1 MIFRSTEPNISI
13 PEQPITEIV
22 LQRAV
27 EFADKPAMIDGLTGR
42 TITYNSLFNSINKV
56 AAGFAALGL
65 SKGDVVAIYSPNC
78 LEYPI
83 AFQAIASLG
92 GVCSTAN
99 PSYTASELAYQL
111 NDAGAK
117 YLLTVPSLYERALE
131 AASQSKVES
140 VFVFGNIEGAIPFSV
155 LLENCDDLPK
165 VEINPKEDA
174 VALPYSSGTTGL
186 PKGVTLT
193 HHNLA
198 ANVYQLTSRELISSA
213 DTIIGILPFFHSY
226 GLQIFL
232 NYSLYCGA
240 TIVVMP
246 QFDLETFLRLVEK
259 YKITRAHLVPP
270 IVLALAKQPIV
281 DKYDLSSLKI
291 ITCGAA
297 PLGNELTLECEQ
309 RLNCVIK
316 QAYGLTETSPVTHI
330 NPDEREKI
338 KPGSVGRCMRN
349 TECQIVDIETEKPL
363 GVREQG
369 ELWIRGPQVMKG
381 YLNNP
386 EATAKVIDADGW
398 FHTGDIAYVDEDGYF
413 YIVDRIKELIKYNGY
428 PIAPAELEAVLLSH
442 PAVADA
448 AVIPSPHPSTGEVP
462 KGFVVLNSVATTEEI
477 MEFVARLV
485 APHKRIRRLEI
496 VDKIPKSASGK
507 ILRRLLVQREI
518 ANVREKPQEPL
529 LTQNLQLLQ
538 QLTSSDETKRQEILV
553 NYIRE
558 KVIKVLGLDE
568 SQHLNLQKPL
578 SEMGLNSLSNIDLK
592 NQIDTE
598 IGVNLPIEILL
609 AGSNIHQLV
618 NVLLEQLTTKSI
630 ATNHV
635 IDLEAEVILDDAI
648 YPENND
654 NSFITEP
661 TAIFL
666 TGATGFLGA
675 FLLQELLQQ
684 TQADI
689 YCLVRASDKDSAYI
703 KVQKNLEYYG
713 IWQDAFRSRI
723 IPVLGDLSKYQLGLS
738 TEYFVHIAS
747 VIDVIYHSAAWLNYV
762 YPYEALKPSNVLG
775 TQEIFRLASFGK
787 VKPVHHISTVAVFES
802 SFYLGKT
809 VNELEPLAHSS
820 GMKLSYSQSKWVA
833 EKLATIAR
841 ARGIPVSIYRP
852 PFISGHS
859 QTGAWYR
866 DDVIC
871 RMIKGCIQMG
881 SMTSLTDILDL
892 SPVDYVS
899 KSIIY
904 LSRQRETLGK
914 SFHLNNPQP
923 ISWKE
928 LTDFIRS
935 LGYPLT
941 YISYQDWQSQ
951 LSNRAISQLNPLYP
965 LLPFF
970 LKNSS
975 QHQQAREPKITCQA
989 TQTALKEG
997 SIICP
1002 PVDTKL
1008 LNTYFD
1014 YFIRSGFL
1022 DVAPLV
1028 VEC

>member
-13 PEQPITEIV
+13 PEQPLTEIV
-22 LQRAV
+22 LQRAI

-42 TITYNSLFNSINKV
+42 TMTYSSLSDSIRKV
-56 AAGFAALGL
+56 AAGFEKWGF
-65 SKGDVVAIYSPNC
+65 SQGDVVAIYSPNC

-83 AFQAIASLG
+83 AFHAIASLG
-92 GVCSTAN
+92 GVSSTVN

-117 YLLTVPSLYERALE
+117 YLLTVPELLDRALE

-140 VFVFGNIEGAIPFSV
+140 VFVFGNAEGAIPFSV
-155 LLENCDDLPK
+155 LLEDFDSVPK
-165 VEINPKEDA
+165 VQINPKEDA

-186 PKGVTLT
+186 PKGVILT
-193 HHNLA
+193 HYNLA
-198 ANVYQLTSRELISSA
+198 ANVYQLSNRELITSA
-213 DTIIGILPFFHSY
+213 DTIIGVLPFFHSY

-240 TIVVMP
+240 TVVVMP
-246 QFDLETFLRLVEK
+246 QFDLETFLKLVQK

-297 PLGNELTLECEQ
+297 PLGNELTKECEQ

-316 QAYGLTETSPVTHI
+316 QAYGLTETSPMTHM

-338 KPGSVGRCMRN
+338 KPGSVGLCMRN

-363 GVREQG
+363 GLHEQG

-386 EATAKVIDADGW
+386 EATAKVIDVDGW

-442 PAVADA
+442 PAIADA

-462 KGFVVLNSVATTEEI
+462 KGFVVLKSVATTEEI
-477 MEFVARLV
+477 MEFVAGLV

-518 ANVREKPQEPL
+518 ANIGETPEPQ
-529 LTQNLQLLQ
+529 LTQNLQLLE
-538 QLTSSDETKRQEILV
+538 QLASSDEIKRQELMV
-553 NYIRE
+553 SYIRE
-558 KVIKVLGLDE
+558 KVVKVLGLDE
-568 SQHLNLQKPL
+568 SQHLDLQKPL
-578 SEMGLNSLSNIDLK
+578 NEMGLNSLSNIDLK
-592 NQIDTE
+592 NRIDTE
-598 IGVNLPIEILL
+598 IGVNLPIEIFLS
-609 AGSNIHQLV
+609 GSNIHQLV
-618 NVLLEQLTTKSI
+618 NILLEQLTSKSI
-630 ATNHV
+630 ATNDV
-635 IDLEAEVILDDAI
+635 IDLEAEVILDHAI
-648 YPENND
+648 YPEHNYD
-654 NSFITEP
+654 SFITEP

-689 YCLVRASDKDSAYI
+689 YCLVRATNNDSAQI
-703 KVQKNLEYYG
+703 KVQNNLESYG

-723 IPVLGDLSKYQLGLS
+723 IPVLGDLAKFQLGLS
-738 TEYFVHIAS
+738 TESFQQIAS
-747 VIDVIYHSAAWLNYV
+747 IIDVIYHSAAWLNYV

-809 VNELEPLAHSS
+809 VSESDPLAHSS

-833 EKLATIAR
+833 EKLAIIAR
-841 ARGIPVSIYRP
+841 SRGIPVSIYRP

-859 QTGAWYR
+859 QTGAWYT

-881 SMTSLTDILDL
+881 SMASITDILDL

-899 KSIIY
+899 KSIVY
-904 LSRQRETLGK
+904 LSRQREALGK

-923 ISWKE
+923 ISWNQ

-941 YISYQDWQSQ
+941 HISYQNWQSQ
-951 LSNRAISQLNPLYP
+951 LSNQARSQSNPLYP

-970 LKNSS
+970 LKNSPEP
-975 QHQQAREPKITCQA
+975 QQAREPEISCQA
-989 TQTALKEG
+989 TQTALAES

-1002 PVDTKL
+1002 PVDAKL

-1014 YFIRSGFL
+1014 YFIRSSFL
-1022 DVAPLV
+1022 DTHHNRLQQ
-1028 VEC
+1028 

>member
-13 PEQPITEIV
+13 PEQPLTEII
-22 LQRAV
+22 LQRSLK
-27 EFADKPAMIDGLTGR
+27 FAHQPAMIDGLTNR
-42 TITYNSLFNSINKV
+42 TITYKELADSIKKV
-56 AAGFAALGL
+56 AAGLAARGF

-83 AFQAIASLG
+83 AFGAIALLG
-92 GVCSTAN
+92 GVSTTAN
-99 PSYTASELAYQL
+99 PSYTTSELAYQL

-117 YLLTVPSLYERALE
+117 YLLTAPQLLERALE

-140 VFVFGNIEGAIPFSV
+140 IFVFGDAAGAIPFSV
-155 LLENCDDLPK
+155 LLEHGDTVPK
-165 VEINPKEDA
+165 VQINPKEDA

-186 PKGVTLT
+186 PKGVILT
-193 HHNLA
+193 HYNLT
-198 ANVYQLTSRELISSA
+198 ANMHQIANRDSLSSA
-213 DTIIGILPFFHSY
+213 DTIIGLLPFFHSY

-232 NYSLYCGA
+232 SYSLYCGA
-240 TIVVMP
+240 TVVVMP
-246 QFDLETFLRLVEK
+246 QFDLETFLSLVQK

-281 DKYDLSSLKI
+281 DKYDLSSLKL

-297 PLGNELTLECEQ
+297 PLGNELTKECEQ
-309 RLNCVIK
+309 RLNCVVN
-316 QAYGLTETSPVTHI
+316 QAYGLTETSPVTHM

-338 KPGSVGRCMRN
+338 KSGSVGFCIVN

-363 GVREQG
+363 GFHQQG

-442 PAVADA
+442 PAIADA

-462 KGFVVLNSVATTEEI
+462 KGFVVLKSEATTGKI
-477 MEFVARLV
+477 MEFVAGLV

-518 ANVREKPQEPL
+518 ANIKEKPPEPE

-538 QLTSSDETKRQEILV
+538 QLASYSDETKRQELLV

-558 KVIKVLGLDE
+558 KVVKVLGLDE
-568 SQHLNLQKPL
+568 SQHLNLQKSL
-578 SEMGLNSLSNIDLK
+578 NEMGLNSLSNIDLK

-598 IGVNLPIEILL
+598 IDVNLPIEVLL

-618 NVLLEQLTTKSI
+618 NVLLEQLTSKSI
-630 ATNHV
+630 ETNNI
-635 IDLEAEVILDDAI
+635 IDLEAEVILDNAI
-648 YPENND
+648 YPAKHD
-654 NSFITEP
+654 DSFITEP
-661 TAIFL
+661 KAIFV

-689 YCLVRASDKDSAYI
+689 YCLVRASNHDSAQI
-703 KVQKNLEYYG
+703 KLQNNLEHYG
-713 IWQDAFRSRI
+713 IWQDSFRSRI
-723 IPVLGDLSKYQLGLS
+723 IPILGDLSKFELGLS
-738 TEYFVHIAS
+738 TEDFQKLAS
-747 VIDVIYHSAAWLNYV
+747 QIDVIYHSAAWLNYV
-762 YPYEALKPSNVLG
+762 YPYEALKPTNVLG
-775 TQEIFRLASFGK
+775 TQEILRLASLGQ
-787 VKPVHHISTVAVFES
+787 VKPVHHISTIAVFES
-802 SFYLGKT
+802 SFYWGKT
-809 VNELEPLAHSS
+809 VDESDPLDHSN

-833 EKLATIAR
+833 EKLAMIAR
-841 ARGIPVSIYRP
+841 DRGIPVSIYRP

-859 QTGAWYR
+859 QTGTWYT

-881 SMTSLTDILDL
+881 SMASITGILDL

-899 KSIIY
+899 KSIVY
-904 LSRQRETLGK
+904 LSRQREASGK

-923 ISWKE
+923 ISWHQ

-935 LGYPLT
+935 LGYSIKH
-941 YISYQDWQSQ
+941 ISYQDWQSH
-951 LSNRAISQLNPLYP
+951 LSNQARSQSHPLYP

-970 LKNSS
+970 LKNSP
-975 QHQQAREPKITCQA
+975 QHRQAKEPEISCQA
-989 TQTALKEG
+989 TQAALAES

-1014 YFIRSGFL
+1014 YFTRSGFL
-1022 DVAPLV
+1022 DAK
-1028 VEC
+1028 

>member
-13 PEQPITEIV
+13 PQQPITEIV
-22 LQRAV
+22 LQRSR
-27 EFADKPAMIDGLTGR
+27 ELADKPALIDGLTGR
-42 TITYNSLFNSINKV
+42 TITYRELADSISQV
-56 AAGFAALGL
+56 AAGFAARGF

-83 AFQAIASLG
+83 AFHAIASLG
-92 GVCSTAN
+92 GISTTAN

-117 YLLTVPSLYERALE
+117 YLLTVPELLERALE

-140 VFVFGNIEGAIPFSV
+140 VFVFGNAEGAIPFSA
-155 LLENCDDLPK
+155 LLEDCNSVPK
-165 VEINPKEDA
+165 VQINPKEDA

-193 HHNLA
+193 HYNLA
-198 ANVYQLTSRELISSA
+198 ANVYQLSNRELISSA

-240 TIVVMP
+240 TVVVMP
-246 QFDLETFLRLVEK
+246 QFDLETFLRLVQQ

-297 PLGNELTLECEQ
+297 PLGNELTQECEQ
-309 RLNCVIK
+309 RLNCVVK

-338 KPGSVGRCMRN
+338 KSGSVGPCMIN
-349 TECQIVDIETEKPL
+349 TECQIVDIETDKPL
-363 GVREQG
+363 GFHQQG

-386 EATAKVIDADGW
+386 DATAKVIDADGW

-442 PAVADA
+442 PAIADA

-462 KGFVVLNSVATTEEI
+462 KGFVVLKSEATTGEI
-477 MEFVARLV
+477 MEFVAELV

-518 ANVREKPQEPL
+518 ANIGEKSLLPQ

-538 QLTSSDETKRQEILV
+538 QLASYSDETKRQELLV
-553 NYIRE
+553 NYVKE
-558 KVIKVLGLDE
+558 QVVKVLGLDE
-568 SQHLNLQKPL
+568 SSHLDLQKPL
-578 SEMGLNSLSNIDLK
+578 NEMGLNSLMNIDLK
-592 NQIDTE
+592 NRIDTE
-598 IGVNLPIEILL
+598 IGVNLPIEVLL
-609 AGSNIHQLV
+609 AESNIYQLV
-618 NVLLEQLTTKSI
+618 NILLEQLTSKSI
-630 ATNHV
+630 ATNDV
-635 IDLEAEVILDDAI
+635 IDLEAEVILDQAI
-648 YPENND
+648 YPEHNYD
-654 NSFITEP
+654 SLITEP

-689 YCLVRASDKDSAYI
+689 YCLVRATDRDSAQI
-703 KVQKNLEYYG
+703 KVQNNLEHYG
-713 IWQDAFRSRI
+713 IWQDAFRNRI
-723 IPVLGDLSKYQLGLS
+723 IPILGDLSKIQLGLS
-738 TEYFVHIAS
+738 TADFLHIAS
-747 VIDVIYHSAAWLNYV
+747 QIDVIYHSAAWLNYV

-802 SFYLGKT
+802 SFYWGKT
-809 VNELEPLAHSS
+809 VSESDPLAHSS

-841 ARGIPVSIYRP
+841 SRGIPVSIYRP

-859 QTGAWYR
+859 QTGAWYT

-881 SMTSLTDILDL
+881 SMTDITDILDL

-899 KSIIY
+899 KSIVY
-904 LSRQRETLGK
+904 LSKQREALGK

-923 ISWKE
+923 ISWNQ

-935 LGYPLT
+935 LGYPIKH
-941 YISYQDWQSQ
+941 ISYQNWQSQ
-951 LSNRAISQLNPLYP
+951 LSNQARSQSHPLYP

-975 QHQQAREPKITCQA
+975 EHQQAREPKISCQA
-989 TQTALKEG
+989 TQTALAES

-1002 PVDTKL
+1002 TVDTKL

-1014 YFIRSGFL
+1014 YFIRSSFL
-1022 DVAPLV
+1022 DAK
-1028 VEC
+1028 

>member
-13 PEQPITEIV
+13 PEQPLTEIV
-22 LQRAV
+22 LQRAI

-42 TITYNSLFNSINKV
+42 TITYRELADSISKV
-56 AAGFAALGL
+56 AAGLAARGF

-83 AFQAIASLG
+83 AFQALASLG
-92 GVCSTAN
+92 GVSSTAN

-117 YLLTVPSLYERALE
+117 YLLTVPELLERALE

-140 VFVFGNIEGAIPFSV
+140 VFVFGNAAGAIPFSV
-155 LLENCDDLPK
+155 LLEDFDSVPK
-165 VEINPKEDA
+165 VQINPKEDA
-174 VALPYSSGTTGL
+174 VALPYSSGTTGW

-193 HHNLA
+193 HYNLA
-198 ANVYQLTSRELISSA
+198 ANLYQLSNRELISSA
-213 DTIIGILPFFHSY
+213 DTIIGLLPFFHSY

-240 TIVVMP
+240 TVVVMP
-246 QFDLETFLRLVEK
+246 QFDLETFLRLVQK

-297 PLGNELTLECEQ
+297 PLSKELTWECEQ
-309 RLNCVIK
+309 RLNCVVK

-330 NPDEREKI
+330 NPDERGKI
-338 KPGSVGRCMRN
+338 KPGSVGLCMRN
-349 TECQIVDIETEKPL
+349 TECQIVDIETENPL
-363 GVREQG
+363 GFYEQG

-442 PAVADA
+442 PAIADA

-462 KGFVVLNSVATTEEI
+462 KGFVVLKSEATTEEI
-477 MEFVARLV
+477 MEFAAGLV

-518 ANVREKPQEPL
+518 ANLGEKPPEPQ
-529 LTQNLQLLQ
+529 LTQNWQLLQ
-538 QLTSSDETKRQEILV
+538 QLASADETKRQELLV

-558 KVIKVLGLDE
+558 KVVKVLGLDE
-568 SQHLNLQKPL
+568 SQHLDLQKPL
-578 SEMGLNSLSNIDLK
+578 NEKGLNSLSNIDLK

-618 NVLLEQLTTKSI
+618 NILLEQLTSKSI
-630 ATNHV
+630 ATNNV
-635 IDLEAEVILDDAI
+635 IDLEAEVILDQAI
-648 YPENND
+648 YPEHNYD
-654 NSFITEP
+654 SFITEP

-689 YCLVRASDKDSAYI
+689 YCLVRATDQDSPQI
-703 KVQKNLEYYG
+703 KVQNNLEDYG
-713 IWQDAFRSRI
+713 IWQEAFRGRI
-723 IPVLGDLSKYQLGLS
+723 IPILGDLSKFQLGLS
-738 TEYFVHIAS
+738 TEYFQKIAS
-747 VIDVIYHSAAWLNYV
+747 QIDVIYHSAAWLNYV

-802 SFYLGKT
+802 SFYWGKT
-809 VNELEPLAHSS
+809 VRESDPLAHSS

-833 EKLATIAR
+833 EKLAMIAR
-841 ARGIPVSIYRP
+841 ERGIPVSIYRP

-859 QTGAWYR
+859 QTGAWYT

-881 SMTSLTDILDL
+881 SMTNITDILDL

-899 KSIIY
+899 KSIVY
-904 LSRQRETLGK
+904 LSRQREALGK

-923 ISWKE
+923 ISWNQ

-935 LGYPLT
+935 LGYPIKH
-941 YISYQDWQSQ
+941 ISYQNWQSQ
-951 LSNRAISQLNPLYP
+951 LSNQARSPSNPLYP

-970 LKNSS
+970 LKISS
-975 QHQQAREPKITCQA
+975 EAQQAREPKISCQA
-989 TQTALKEG
+989 TQTALAES

-1002 PVDTKL
+1002 PVDAKL

-1014 YFIRSGFL
+1014 YFIRSSFL
-1022 DVAPLV
+1022 DAK
-1028 VEC
+1028 

>member
-1 MIFRSTEPNISI
+1 MIFRSTEPDISI

-22 LQRAV
+22 LQRAI
-27 EFADKPAMIDGLTGR
+27 ELADKPAMIDGLTGR
-42 TITYNSLFNSINKV
+42 TISYNLLADSINRV
-56 AAGFAALGL
+56 AAGLAARGF

-83 AFQAIASLG
+83 AFGAIAFLG
-92 GVCSTAN
+92 GISTTAN

-117 YLLTVPSLYERALE
+117 YLLTAPQLLERALE

-140 VFVFGNIEGAIPFSV
+140 VFVFGNAPGAIPFSA
-155 LLENCDDLPK
+155 LLEDFDSVPQAQ
-165 VEINPKEDA
+165 INPKQDA

-193 HHNLA
+193 HYNLA
-198 ANVYQLTSRELISSA
+198 ANVYQLTNRELITSA
-213 DTIIGILPFFHSY
+213 DTIIGLLPFFHSY

-246 QFDLETFLRLVEK
+246 QFDLETFLRLVQK

-297 PLGNELTLECEQ
+297 PLGYELTKECEQ
-309 RLNCVIK
+309 RLNCIVK
-316 QAYGLTETSPVTHI
+316 QAYGLTETSPMTHI

-338 KPGSVGRCMRN
+338 KPGSVGRCIRN

-381 YLNNP
+381 YLNKP
-386 EATAKVIDADGW
+386 EATAKVIDGDGW
-398 FHTGDIAYVDEDGYF
+398 FHTGDVAYVDEDGYF

-442 PAVADA
+442 PEIADA

-462 KGFVVLNSVATTEEI
+462 KGFVVLKGEATAEEI
-477 MEFVARLV
+477 MEFVAGLV
-485 APHKRIRRLEI
+485 ASHKRIRRLEI

-507 ILRRLLVQREI
+507 ILRRLLVQQEI
-518 ANVREKPQEPL
+518 ANIKEKPLEPQ
-529 LTQNLQLLQ
+529 LTENSQLVQ
-538 QLTSSDETKRQEILV
+538 QLASADETKRQEFLV
-553 NYIRE
+553 NYIKE
-558 KVIKVLGLDE
+558 KVVKVLGLDE

-578 SEMGLNSLSNIDLK
+578 NEMGLNSLSNIDLK

-609 AGSNIHQLV
+609 TGSNIHQLV
-618 NVLLEQLTTKSI
+618 SVLLEQLTSKSI
-630 ATNHV
+630 ANNHV

-648 YPENND
+648 YPKHNHD
-654 NSFITEP
+654 SFITEP

-666 TGATGFLGA
+666 AGATGFLGA

-689 YCLVRASDKDSAYI
+689 YCLVRATDNDSAQI
-703 KVQKNLEYYG
+703 KVQKNLERYG
-713 IWQDAFRSRI
+713 IWQDTFRSRI
-723 IPVLGDLSKYQLGLS
+723 IPILGDLSKFQLSLS
-738 TEYFVHIAS
+738 NEDFQKLAS
-747 VIDVIYHSAAWLNYV
+747 KIDVIYHSAAWLNYV
-762 YPYEALKPSNVLG
+762 YPYEALKPTNVLG
-775 TQEIFRLASFGK
+775 TQEIFRLASVGK
-787 VKPVHHISTVAVFES
+787 VKPVHHISTIAVFES
-802 SFYLGKT
+802 SFYWGKT
-809 VNELEPLAHSS
+809 VSESDALAHSS

-841 ARGIPVSIYRP
+841 KRGIPVSIYRP

-859 QTGAWYR
+859 QTGAWYT

-881 SMTSLTDILDL
+881 SIASITDILDL

-899 KSIIY
+899 QSIVY
-904 LSRQRETLGK
+904 LSRQPKALSQ

-923 ISWKE
+923 IYWHQ

-935 LGYPLT
+935 LGYPIEL
-941 YISYQDWQSQ
+941 ISYQNWQSQ
-951 LSNRAISQLNPLYP
+951 LRKQARSQSNPLYP

-970 LKNSS
+970 LKNSPE
-975 QHQQAREPKITCQA
+975 HQQAREPEISCQA
-989 TQTALKEG
+989 TQTALAES
-997 SIICP
+997 SITCP

-1014 YFIRSGFL
+1014 YFIRSSFL
-1022 DVAPLV
+1022 DAK
-1028 VEC
+1028 

>member
-1 MIFRSTEPNISI
+1 MIFYSTEPNICI
-13 PEQPITEIV
+13 PEQPITEII

-42 TITYNSLFNSINKV
+42 TITYRELTDSINKV
-56 AAGFAALGL
+56 AAGFAARGFC
-65 SKGDVVAIYSPNC
+65 KGDVVAIYSPNC

-83 AFQAIASLG
+83 AFQAIALLG
-92 GVCSTAN
+92 GVSSTAN

-117 YLLTVPSLYERALE
+117 YLLTVPELLDRGLE

-140 VFVFGNIEGAIPFSV
+140 VFVFGNALGAISFSV
-155 LLENCDDLPK
+155 LLEDCDDLPK
-165 VEINPKEDA
+165 VQINPKVDA

-186 PKGVTLT
+186 PKGVILT

-198 ANVYQLTSRELISSA
+198 ANVYQLTNRELISSA

-240 TIVVMP
+240 TVVVMP

-309 RLNCVIK
+309 RLNCIIK
-316 QAYGLTETSPVTHI
+316 QAYGLTETSPITHI
-330 NPDEREKI
+330 NPDERKKI
-338 KPGSVGRCMRN
+338 KPGSVGRCIRN
-349 TECQIVDIETEKPL
+349 TECKIVDIETQKPL
-363 GVREQG
+363 GFNEQG

-398 FHTGDIAYVDEDGYF
+398 FHTGDIAYVDEDSYF

-442 PAVADA
+442 PAIADA

-462 KGFVVLNSVATTEEI
+462 KGIVVLKSEATTEEI
-477 MEFVARLV
+477 MEFVAGLV

-518 ANVREKPQEPL
+518 ANVGEKPQEPQ
-529 LTQNLQLLQ
+529 LTKNLQLLQ
-538 QLTSSDETKRQEILV
+538 QLASSSEDKKRQELLV
-553 NYIRE
+553 NYITE
-558 KVIKVLGLDE
+558 KVVKVLGLNK

-578 SEMGLNSLSNIDLK
+578 NEMGLNSLSNIDLK

-618 NVLLEQLTTKSI
+618 DILLEQLTSKSI
-630 ATNHV
+630 ANNNF

-648 YPENND
+648 YPEHNYD
-654 NSFITEP
+654 SFITEP

-684 TQADI
+684 TQAEI
-689 YCLVRASDKDSAYI
+689 YCLVRASDKDSAQT
-703 KVQKNLEYYG
+703 KVQNNLEKYG

-723 IPVLGDLSKYQLGLS
+723 IPVLGDLSKFELGLS
-738 TEYFVHIAS
+738 NEYFLKIAS
-747 VIDVIYHSAAWLNYV
+747 QIDVIYHSAAWLNYV
-762 YPYEALKPSNVLG
+762 YPYEALKLTNVLG
-775 TQEIFRLASFGK
+775 TQEIFRLASVGK

-809 VNELEPLAHSS
+809 VNESDPLAYSS

-841 ARGIPVSIYRP
+841 SRGIPVSIYRP

-859 QTGAWYR
+859 QTGVWYT

-881 SMTSLTDILDL
+881 SMTSLTDTLDL

-899 KSIIY
+899 KSIVY
-904 LSRQRETLGK
+904 LSRQRGASGK

-928 LTDFIRS
+928 LTDFICS
-935 LGYPLT
+935 LGYSIE
-941 YISYQDWQSQ
+941 YISYQEWQSQ
-951 LSNRAISQLNPLYP
+951 LSNQARSQSNPLYP

-975 QHQQAREPKITCQA
+975 QHQQAKEPKISCQA
-989 TQTALKEG
+989 TQTALVES

-1002 PVDTKL
+1002 EIDAKL

-1022 DVAPLV
+1022 DAK
-1028 VEC
+1028 